1 MTMADTLYFEHTK
14 TGKRFRIVSLDQRT
28 GKIVLEGENSRF
40 VDQYDKDR
48 FKAMGYRLVRES
60 TEDAEQ

>member
-1 MTMADTLYFEHTK
+1 MAETLYFKHTK

-40 VDQYDKDR
+40 VDQYDKER
-48 FKAMGYRLVRES
+48 FKAMGYKLEREI
-60 TEDAEQ
+60 TEDGEQ